1 MSFEAI
7 HVTPAARAAL
17 ESLIQRRAAGTVV
30 RILVDDYC

>member
-7 HVTPAARAAL
+7 HVTPAARTAL
-17 ESLIQRRAAGTVV
+17 ESLIKQRAPGTAV